1 MPDGDK
7 HNVMGSCVLLIIS
20 LDMQSDNELICL
32 IHVLYCKLTQR
43 LLSESGRIYTGPEP
57 KSFLFFFNTSALEV
71 RIQAKHK

>member
-20 LDMQSDNELICL
+20 LDMQSDNELVCL

-43 LLSESGRIYTGPEP
+43 LLSESGRIYIGPEP
-57 KSFLFFFNTSALEV
+57 KSFFFYSTSALEV